1 MACWAK
7 RLTIRLESD
16 KAARNAGNALVIEQA
31 ASRGVAV
38 TLSVL
43 EVNPRAR
50 QLYERLG
57 FQVTAFDA
65 PFFRMRRA
73 A

>member
-1 MACWAK
+1 MVLWSS
-7 RLTIRLESD
+7 ESL
-16 KAARNAGNALVIEQA
+16 NA

-43 EVNPRAR
+43 AVNPRAR

-57 FQVTAFDA
+57 FQVTACDA
-65 PFFRMRRA
+65 PFFRMRHDAR
-73 A
+73 